1 MKRYLLDTGTMGH
14 FIDHRHGVDLRV
26 CDARQ
31 LGARIG
37 TCFPVIGELF
47 AGVELSASREKN
59 LPRLRRA
66 LTHLVCWPFDRAAAE
81 EFGRVFAELRRAG
94 RPMQLVDMQI
104 AAVARTGHIHP
115 SSFRW
120 TERPTGVIEFRRW
133 SAAAASGPESK

>member
-1 MKRYLLDTGTMGH
+1 MKRYLLDTGIIGH

-26 CDARQ
+26 CEARQ

-66 LTHLVCWPFDRAAAE
+66 LTQLICWPFDRAAAE
-81 EFGRVFAELRRAG
+81 EFGRVFAELAA
-94 RPMQLVDMQI
+94 PVDRCSWSICRSPPSLAAWAI
-104 AAVARTGHIHP
+104 ALSSVPTATWRTYP
-115 SSFRW
+115 AW
-120 TERPTGVIEFRRW
+120 W
-133 SAAAASGPESK
+133 SRIGPASE